1 MSKKKL
7 DAQGRFRSKTIAFH
21 VSPEEYKTIEELAKL
36 HGVCKREYLV
46 CCATRQV
53 ISVTGNPRVF
63 KALRTT
69 MEDILAQFKLIT
81 NASDISP
88 DLVERLRYAT
98 DLYLSL
104 TKHNKSVDYFS

>member
-7 DAQGRFRSKTIAFH
+7 DSQGRYRSKTIAFH

-53 ISVTGNPRVF
+53 INVTGNPRVF
-63 KALRTT
+63 KALRST
-69 MEDILAQFKLIT
+69 MEEILAQIKLIR
-81 NASDISP
+81 NASDFSP
-88 DLVERLRYAT
+88 DLVERLRYVT
-98 DLYLSL
+98 ELYVRL
-104 TKHNKSVDYFS
+104 TRDNT

>member
-7 DAQGRFRSKTIAFH
+7 DSQGRYRSKTIAFH

-69 MEDILAQFKLIT
+69 MEDILAQIKLIT

-88 DLVERLRYAT
+88 DMVERLRYVT
-98 DLYLSL
+98 DLYLRL
-104 TKHNKSVDYFS
+104 TKDNP

>member
-7 DAQGRFRSKTIAFH
+7 DAQGRYRSKTIAFH
-21 VSPEEYKTIEELAKL
+21 VSPEEYKTIEELAKV

-69 MEDILAQFKLIT
+69 MEDILAQIKLIT

-88 DLVERLRYAT
+88 DLVERLRYVT
-98 DLYLSL
+98 DLYVRL
-104 TKHNKSVDYFS
+104 T

>member
-104 TKHNKSVDYFS
+104 TKDTHKM

>member
-7 DAQGRFRSKTIAFH
+7 DSQGRYRSRTIAFH
-21 VSPEEYKTIEELAKL
+21 VSPEEYEMIAELTKL

-69 MEDILAQFKLIT
+69 MEDILAQFNLIT

-88 DLVERLRYAT
+88 DLLERLRYVT
-98 DLYLSL
+98 DLYVRLAKDN
-104 TKHNKSVDYFS
+104 T

>member
-98 DLYLSL
+98 DLYVRLAKDN
-104 TKHNKSVDYFS
+104 T

>member
-81 NASDISP
+81 NASVISP

-104 TKHNKSVDYFS
+104 TKDTHKM

>member
-7 DAQGRFRSKTIAFH
+7 DSQGRYRSKTIAFH
-21 VSPEEYKTIEELAKL
+21 VSPEENKTIEELAKI

-63 KALRTT
+63 RALRAT
-69 MEDILAQFKLIT
+69 MEDILAQVKLIT

-88 DLVERLRYAT
+88 DLVKRLRYVT
-98 DLYLSL
+98 DLYLRL
-104 TKHNKSVDYFS
+104 TKDNP

>member
-7 DAQGRFRSKTIAFH
+7 DSQGRYRSKTIAFH
-21 VSPEEYKTIEELAKL
+21 VSPEEYKTIEELTKL

-63 KALRTT
+63 KALRAT
-69 MEDILAQFKLIT
+69 MEDILAQVKLIT

-88 DLVERLRYAT
+88 DLVERLRYVT
-98 DLYLSL
+98 DLYLRL
-104 TKHNKSVDYFS
+104 MKDNP

>member
-7 DAQGRFRSKTIAFH
+7 DSQGRFRSKTIAFH
-21 VSPEEYKTIEELAKL
+21 VSPEENKTIEELAKL

-46 CCATRQV
+46 YCATRQV

-69 MEDILAQFKLIT
+69 MEDILAQLKLIT

-88 DLVERLRYAT
+88 DLVERLRYVT
-98 DLYLSL
+98 DLYLRL
-104 TKHNKSVDYFS
+104 MKDNP

>member
-7 DAQGRFRSKTIAFH
+7 DSQGRYRSKAIAFH
-21 VSPEEYKTIEELAKL
+21 VSPEEYKMIEELAKI

-63 KALRTT
+63 KALRAT
-69 MEDILAQFKLIT
+69 MEDILAQVKLIT
-81 NASDISP
+81 NDSDISP
-88 DLVERLRYAT
+88 DLAERLRYVT
-98 DLYLSL
+98 DLYLRL
-104 TKHNKSVDYFS
+104 MKDNP